1 MKILKM
7 KWNEMKMKIFLVR
20 FGRMYPLK
28 TITQNASFQ
37 KRSPERRFLKTPFSC
52 FGWMNSYFFTYYV
65 TVFDTNKCAC
75 SLKRW
80 DSFSPFSSPEPLGLI
95 CNEPVESLV
104 SRPRDQETMGSGD
117 ENGFSH
123 HCAFVWTG
131 RNDLKTQRLDADFF
145 EHGGEN
151 PQLSN
156 KNDYMSSGP

>member
-1 MKILKM
+1 MRMLSLKM
-7 KWNEMKMKIFLVR
+7 IL
-20 FGRMYPLK
+20 
-28 TITQNASFQ
+28 FQ
-37 KRSPERRFLKTPFSC
+37 SISVPRATRLNF
-52 FGWMNSYFFTYYV
+52 
-65 TVFDTNKCAC
+65 
-75 SLKRW
+75 
-80 DSFSPFSSPEPLGLI
+80 
-95 CNEPVESLV
+95 NEPVEPLV
-104 SRPRDQETMGSGD
+104 SSPRDQETMGSGD